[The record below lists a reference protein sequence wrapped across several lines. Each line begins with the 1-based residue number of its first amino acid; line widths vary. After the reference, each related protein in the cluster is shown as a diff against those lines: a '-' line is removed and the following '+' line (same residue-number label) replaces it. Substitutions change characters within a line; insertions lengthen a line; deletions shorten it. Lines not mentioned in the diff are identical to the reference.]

1 MQDPN
6 ALQLPYL
13 LRDMLRF
20 EGSVSFGL
28 RLQLR
33 SYVAGSLTIRGCTR
47 EGIFTYKQV
56 IAPSTT
62 MQTFNFRIPDVP
74 IVLSVIDEA
83 LNRIQGTTYCSLS
96 LTANDESIYKLCS
109 GYVYD
114 MKGISYPQTF
124 AEDYIKGGGYLSTVV
139 TADPAAG
146 AMWTIPIPDG
156 QMWKIQAVQ
165 TTLVTD
171 ATVANRRVHI
181 KISTAAGPVIDMF
194 SNVDQTAS
202 TTVRYVCANYGST
215 IDELDGGVMLLN
227 LPKDL
232 YLVPGDS
239 IDITITGG
247 VAGDNLSTGSAI
259 VEKFIAPLP

>member
-28 RLQLR
+28 RLQIR
-33 SYVAGSLTIRGCTR
+33 SYVGGSLTIRGCTR

-56 IAPSTT
+56 IVGSTT
-62 MQTFNFRIPDVP
+62 MQTFNFRVPDVP
-74 IVLSVIDEA
+74 VVVSVIDEA

-96 LTANDESIYKLCS
+96 LTTNDETIYKLCS

-124 AEDYIKGGGYLSTVV
+124 SEDYIKGGGYLFTEV
-139 TADPAAG
+139 TADPGAG
-146 AMWTIPIPDG
+146 AMWSIPVTDG
-156 QMWKIQAVQ
+156 QMWRIKAIE

-181 KISTAAGPVIDMF
+181 KISTAAGPIIDMF
-194 SNVDQTAS
+194 SNIDQGATQ
-202 TTVRYVCANYGST
+202 TVRYVCASYGAT

-227 LPKDL
+227 LPPDI

-239 IDITITGG
+239 IDVTITGG
-247 VAGDNLSTGSAI
+247 VAGDNLSTGSAL

>member
-33 SYVAGSLTIRGCTR
+33 SYVAGTLTIRGCTR

-56 IAPSTT
+56 IAAATT

-74 IVLSVIDEA
+74 VIISVIDEA

-96 LTANDESIYKLCS
+96 LTANDEVIYKLCS

-114 MKGISYPQTF
+114 MKGISYPQTY
-124 AEDYIKGGGYLSTVV
+124 AEDYIQGSGYLNTVV

-146 AMWTIPIPDG
+146 AMWSIPVTDG
-156 QMWKIQAVQ
+156 QQWKIKSIG

-181 KISTAAGPVIDMF
+181 KISTAAGPIIDMF
-194 SNVDQTAS
+194 SAVDQTAS
-202 TTVRYVCANYGST
+202 QTVRYVCASYGAT
-215 IDELDGGVMLLN
+215 TDELDNGIMLLN
-227 LPKDL
+227 LPPDI

-239 IDITITGG
+239 IDVTITGG
-247 VAGDNLSTGSAI
+247 VAGDNLSTGQAI